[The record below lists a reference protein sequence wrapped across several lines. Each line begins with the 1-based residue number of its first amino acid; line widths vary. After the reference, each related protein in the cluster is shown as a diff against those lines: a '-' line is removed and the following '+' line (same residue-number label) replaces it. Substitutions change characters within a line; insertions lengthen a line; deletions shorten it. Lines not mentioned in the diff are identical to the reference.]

1 MKTKK
6 PSMAKL
12 AVKGAKN
19 AAKNVRKVTK
29 IQKLNK
35 KVKTNN
41 KTGKVTIGKTPG
53 RILNKKKY

>member
-1 MKTKK
+1 MT
-6 PSMAKL
+6 KL

-35 KVKTNN
+35 KATTNN
-41 KTGKVTIGKTPG
+41 KTGKVTIGKTPIK
-53 RILNKKKY
+53 RMTTIKKKKY